1 MTNNLKDRIDE
12 LKNIFNKINE
22 NKENLKLKVQKI
34 FTKIRSELNNRED
47 KLLNEIDKIY
57 NENYF
62 KEDIIKSS
70 EKLPDKIKNY

>member
-34 FTKIRSELNNRED
+34 FTKIR
-47 KLLNEIDKIY
+47 
-57 NENYF
+57 
-62 KEDIIKSS
+62 IK
-70 EKLPDKIKNY
+70 